1 MRVMCCF
8 FELKDIFMRLLMNYH
23 DSRIH
28 DYKQSFI
35 LRESIRLK
43 VIIGLYTVSQSV
55 SQLSTFCE
63 FRQDLIGIF
72 MNANQ

>member
-55 SQLSTFCE
+55 SQSVSYQRFVS
-63 FRQDLIGIF
+63 FGRI
-72 MNANQ
+72 